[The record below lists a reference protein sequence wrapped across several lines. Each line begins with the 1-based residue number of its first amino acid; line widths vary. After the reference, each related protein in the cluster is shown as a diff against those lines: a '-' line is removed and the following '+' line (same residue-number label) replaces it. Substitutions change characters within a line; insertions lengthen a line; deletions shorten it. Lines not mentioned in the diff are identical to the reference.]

1 MDIIAA
7 AAAQAAEDA
16 AAAHDDSSVEEEHSS
31 EEEIEVEAEADA
43 EDEEE
48 PPAADAGQPAETVPS
63 AWADSITLQQQ
74 VAWGWLRHQH
84 SRGHGLFAKNFR

>member
-31 EEEIEVEAEADA
+31 EGEIEVEAEA
-43 EDEEE
+43 EDEEG
-48 PPAADAGQPAETVPS
+48 PPEADDGRPDETAPS
-63 AWADSITLQQQ
+63 AWADNITLQQQ